1 MSIVLAV
8 APNTVQSLAR
18 VSDPTLSAGSVKIS
32 WSPPSTDGGS
42 SITGYKVYLDSA
54 LYYDGSSE
62 ATLSEYT
69 VTDLTIGTTY
79 AFAVSAVNVIGESA
93 TSSISV
99 VAATVPSKMATP
111 TQSSSTTTSVTVAYS
126 QV

>member
-1 MSIVLAV
+1 M
-8 APNTVQSLAR
+8 
-18 VSDPTLSAGSVKIS
+18 
-32 WSPPSTDGGS
+32 
-42 SITGYKVYLDSA
+42 YLDSA